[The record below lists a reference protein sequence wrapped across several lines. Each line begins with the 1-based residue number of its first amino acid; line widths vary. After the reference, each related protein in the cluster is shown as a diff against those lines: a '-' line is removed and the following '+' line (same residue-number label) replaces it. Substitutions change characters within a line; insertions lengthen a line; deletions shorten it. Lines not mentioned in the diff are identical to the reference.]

1 MRELLEIYE
10 QLAECSDL
18 RPSAHVDTLFG
29 RLVRIVVD
37 TPGPRAAAI
46 AVHPAVRAIE
56 APLRTL
62 CGAAEYELELH
73 WADRIANSRSPHD
86 ELALFPCAANY
97 RQLHRMEITAV
108 AQVAN
113 DQSHPIRRVALIG
126 SGPLPLTSVLLAT
139 DPGVAVVNVDRDA
152 RAVAASKWMAAALG
166 IDGVSF
172 DHEEVHS
179 GTDLSGYD
187 LVVLAAL
194 AGSTPREKQSLLSH
208 LAAAMAPGALLLARS
223 ARHLRTLLYSPIN
236 LDALAGFDVLSVL
249 HPVHPFHEVINSVIL
264 ARKPRHR
271 LGRRRGTAGAP
282 ASAAARHGSSAP
294 GRRRPAAPR
303 TVGRSRPRGSHQGP
317 PPHRPRHH

>member
-1 MRELLEIYE
+1 
-10 QLAECSDL
+10 
-18 RPSAHVDTLFG
+18 
-29 RLVRIVVD
+29 
-37 TPGPRAAAI
+37 
-46 AVHPAVRAIE
+46 
-56 APLRTL
+56 
-62 CGAAEYELELH
+62 
-73 WADRIANSRSPHD
+73 
-86 ELALFPCAANY
+86 
-97 RQLHRMEITAV
+97 
-108 AQVAN
+108 
-113 DQSHPIRRVALIG
+113 
-126 SGPLPLTSVLLAT
+126 
-139 DPGVAVVNVDRDA
+139 
-152 RAVAASKWMAAALG
+152 MAAALG

-294 GRRRPAAPR
+294 GPAATSNPTNCWAIAPAWVSSGSTTAPTTTPLTRATMRAAMASGSTQVGTNPTACWLAISSANNRRRSRERFRTSAPSPDCSVSGWAGGGRGERAGCDAVEGAPAWWERVSLGPSR
-303 TVGRSRPRGSHQGP
+303 SCGLSGLVGSAGGRR
-317 PPHRPRHH
+317 